1 MLQDSSRRR
10 LVHSMLQVNLG
21 RKPLKSKCLEQN
33 NYKGIR
39 VKGTSL
45 EKDAA
50 DWLGLQMS
58 YSKS

>member
-10 LVHSMLQVNLG
+10 LGHSMLQVNLG

-45 EKDAA
+45 DKDAA
-50 DWLGLQMS
+50 D
-58 YSKS
+58 